1 MRTLASWYS
10 ICLILC
16 GLVVS
21 TAQAGIVRGRIT
33 DPKGQPLGFANV
45 AVKGTTTNTASNE
58 QGNYQLPLS
67 AGQYDLVFQFV
78 GYKPLQQQVRVQGGD
93 TATVLNVTLQPEQY
107 QLREVVVR
115 AKDRD
120 PAYAIVQHAMDWRSY
135 HKREVA
141 RFTARGYIKAL
152 ARLKDVPSKVLG
164 MFKVGPDLKPGI
176 IYLSESVS
184 EVSFQQPNVVKE
196 RMISSRVSGDAKAF
210 SLNRAGAGRGLS
222 FYNPVLK
229 VFSERGFVSPIA
241 PNAFLFYQFVLEGS
255 TQQGGQLIHKI
266 RVIPR
271 RRTDPVFSGH
281 IFVVDGTWR
290 LHSVSLSLNEDAQLD
305 YVDNVRIDQQYV
317 PAPGAPHVWVMQS
330 QTLTANISAMGF
342 KGNAYLTAVFSQ
354 YRVTPTYPSRPE
366 PAAPAPATPKDEP
379 KEEAAHAET
388 VAEARQQRPA
398 ARKISREAKRQSK
411 QSIKA
416 AVDSMGRRGELL
428 EVEKLAAGEVMR
440 VEKGANERDSAYWA
454 GIRPVPLT
462 DEEVKD
468 YHLKDSTEAIRNSKP
483 YQDSLDRLRN
493 KFDLNQFITFG
504 YTYNNTHKKE
514 SFRVKPLLT
523 ILQYSTVEGTI
534 LNPEVTYSRYT
545 DDERRFWLTPV
556 LRYGVAAKLFSPS
569 VEINWQ
575 HDPVKLARWQVQVG
589 RTIENFD
596 PNSQLT
602 PVINT
607 SATLFRNNNYAKYY
621 QRRGAEV
628 GYLTEVVNGL
638 QVRGAI
644 SYFDRRELENST
656 IDLIRDIPG
665 RAFTPNDPVALEL
678 PGGTG
683 FGRSRALGTELWL
696 SWRPG
701 QRYITRPDGKLNL
714 GSRYPNFRLV
724 WRQGWHAPGSDVRYT
739 YLEASIRQSVQFG
752 LLGTSSYR
760 LNVGGFLGKPQL
772 AFMDYRQFSGN
783 RFFAAAD
790 FSRFQL
796 LDYYKYAT
804 QERFVEGHFDHHFNG
819 FFLNKIPLMR
829 RLKWQEVGSVN
840 YLYTPTA
847 GQYVELGA
855 GIEHIFK
862 IARVDYYASFQSGQK
877 LGHGFRFGIG
887 F

>member
-1 MRTLASWYS
+1 MLRQLPYLLLWLSLLPALAS
-10 ICLILC
+10 
-16 GLVVS
+16 
-21 TAQAGIVRGRIT
+21 AGIVRGRIT

-58 QGNYQLPLS
+58 QGNYQLPLA
-67 AGQYDLVFQFV
+67 AGRYELVFQFV
-78 GYKPLQQQVRVQGGD
+78 GYKPLLQPVRVQGGD
-93 TATVLNVTLQPEQY
+93 TVTTLNVTLTPEQY

-120 PAYAIVQHAMDWRSY
+120 PAYAIVQHAMDWRTY

-241 PNAFLFYQFVLEGS
+241 PNAFLFYQYVLEGS
-255 TQQGGQLIHKI
+255 TMQDGQLIHKI

-271 RRTDPVFSGH
+271 RRTDPVFTGH

-305 YVDNVRIDQQYV
+305 YVDNVRIDQQFV

-330 QTLTANISAMGF
+330 QTLTANISAFGF

-366 PAAPAPATPKDEP
+366 PAAPAPAAPANEP
-379 KEEAAHAET
+379 VHAET
-388 VAEARQQRPA
+388 VAEAKLQRPA
-398 ARKISREAKRQSK
+398 ARQASRQAKRQSRK
-411 QSIKA
+411 AVQA
-416 AVDSMGRRGELL
+416 AVDSAGRRGELL
-428 EVEKLAAGEVMR
+428 DVEKLAAGEVMR

-454 GIRPVPLT
+454 QIRPVPLT

-468 YHLKDSTEAIRNSKP
+468 YHVKDSTEVIRNSKP
-483 YQDSLDRLRN
+483 YQDSLDRIRN
-493 KFDLNQFITFG
+493 KFNLNQFISLG
-504 YTYNNTHKKE
+504 YRYNNTHKKE
-514 SFRVKPLLT
+514 SYAVKPLVYM
-523 ILQYSTVEGTI
+523 LQYSTVEGTI
-534 LNPEVTYSRYT
+534 ISPEVTYSRYT
-545 DDERRFWLTPV
+545 DDERRFWLTPT

-575 HDPVKLARWQVQVG
+575 HSATKLARWQLQVG
-589 RTIENFD
+589 RTVENFD
-596 PNSQLT
+596 PNTQLT
-602 PVINT
+602 PIINT
-607 SATLFRNNNYAKYY
+607 SATLFRNHNYAKYY
-621 QRRGAEV
+621 QRRGAEI
-628 GYLTEVVNGL
+628 GYLTEVINGL
-638 QVRGAI
+638 QVRGAV

-656 IDLIRDIPG
+656 INLIRDIPG
-665 RAFTPNDPVALEL
+665 RAFTSNDPVALEL

-683 FGRSRALGTELWL
+683 FGRSRALSSELWV

-701 QRYITRPDGKLNL
+701 QRYITRPDGKINL
-714 GSRYPNFRLV
+714 GSRYPTFRLT

-739 YLEASIRQSVQFG
+739 FLEAGMRQTVQFG

-760 LNVGGFLGKPQL
+760 LSAGGFLGKPQL
-772 AFMDYRQFSGN
+772 QFMDYRQFSGN
-783 RFFAAAD
+783 RFFLAAD

-804 QERFVEGHFDHHFNG
+804 RERFVEGHFDHHFNG

-862 IARVDYYASFQSGQK
+862 LARFDYYTAFQQGNK
-877 LGHGFRFGIG
+877 LTHGFRIGIG

>member
-1 MRTLASWYS
+1 MPLRYPLRYFLVWLL
-10 ICLILC
+10 CL
-16 GLVVS
+16 VS
-21 TAQAGIVRGRIT
+21 FAAAAGIVRGRIT
-33 DPKGQPLGFANV
+33 DTKGQPLGFANV

-58 QGNYQLPLS
+58 QGNYQLRLD
-67 AGQYDLVFQFV
+67 AGPHELVFQFV
-78 GYKPLQQQVRVQGGD
+78 GYKPLLQAVRVQGGD
-93 TATVLNVTLQPEQY
+93 TATVLNVTLQPENY

-120 PAYAIVQHAMDWRSY
+120 PAFAIVQHAMDWRSY

-141 RFTARGYIKAL
+141 RFTARAYIKAL

-176 IYLSESVS
+176 VYLSESVS

-241 PNAFLFYQFVLEGS
+241 PNAFLFYQYVLEG
-255 TQQGGQLIHKI
+255 TTEQGGQLIHKI

-281 IFVVDGTWR
+281 IFVADGTWR

-317 PAPGAPHVWVMQS
+317 PAPGAPHVWVLQS
-330 QTLTANISAMGF
+330 QTLTANISAFGF
-342 KGNAYLTAVFSQ
+342 KGNAFMTAVFSQ
-354 YRVTPTYPSRPE
+354 YRVTPTYPSRPA
-366 PAAPAPATPKDEP
+366 PAAPAPAPTNEP
-379 KEEAAHAET
+379 AHAET
-388 VAEARQQRPA
+388 VAEAKQQRPEVRA
-398 ARKISREAKRQSK
+398 ATRRVKRQSRK
-411 QSIKA
+411 TALA
-416 AVDSMGRRGELL
+416 AADSAGRRGDLL

-454 GIRPVPLT
+454 SIRPVPLT
-462 DEEVKD
+462 EEEVKD

-483 YQDSLDRLRN
+483 YQDSLDRIRN
-493 KFDLNQFITFG
+493 KFDLNKFITFG
-504 YTYNNTHKKE
+504 YTYNNSHKKE
-514 SFRVKPLLT
+514 SYHVKPLTT

-534 LNPEVTYSRYT
+534 ISPEVTYSRYT
-545 DDERRFWLTPV
+545 DDERRFWLTPT
-556 LRYGVAAKLFSPS
+556 LRYGAAAKLFSPS

-575 HDPVKLARWQVQVG
+575 HDAQKLARWQVQVG

-602 PVINT
+602 PIINT

-621 QRRGAEV
+621 QRRGAEI
-628 GYLTEVVNGL
+628 GYLTELINGL
-638 QVRGAI
+638 QVRGAV

-656 IDLIRDIPG
+656 INLIRDIPG
-665 RAFTPNDPVALEL
+665 RAFTPNDPVADEL

-683 FGRSRALGTELWL
+683 FGRSRALGSEVWL

-701 QRYITRPDGKLNL
+701 QRYITRPDGKINL
-714 GSRYPNFRLV
+714 GSRYPTFRLT
-724 WRQGWHAPGSDVRYT
+724 WRQGWGTPGSDVRYT
-739 YLEASIRQSVQFG
+739 FLEAGIRQTVQFG

-760 LNVGGFLGKPQL
+760 LSAGGFLGKPELQ
-772 AFMDYRQFSGN
+772 FMDYRQFSGN

-790 FSRFQL
+790 FTRFQL
-796 LDYYKYAT
+796 LDYYRYAT
-804 QERFVEGHFDHHFNG
+804 CEHFVEGHFDHHFNG

-829 RLKWQEVGSVN
+829 RMKWQEVGSIN

-847 GQYVELGA
+847 GQYVELGV

-862 IARVDYYASFQSGQK
+862 LLRVDYYTAFQQGQK
-877 LGHGFRFGIG
+877 LNHGFRVGFG

>member
-1 MRTLASWYS
+1 MVRRLLSLLLLLSLLPLLAS
-10 ICLILC
+10 
-16 GLVVS
+16 
-21 TAQAGIVRGRIT
+21 AGIVRGRIT

-45 AVKGTTTNTASNE
+45 AVKGTPTNTASNE
-58 QGNYQLPLS
+58 QGNYQLPLP
-67 AGQYDLVFQFV
+67 AGRYELVFQFV
-78 GYKPLQQQVRVQGGD
+78 GYKPLLQPVRVLGGD
-93 TATVLNVTLQPEQY
+93 TATVLNMTLTPEQY

-120 PAYAIVQHAMDWRSY
+120 PAFAIVQHAIDWRSY

-141 RFTARGYIKAL
+141 AFTARGYIKAL
-152 ARLKDVPSKVLG
+152 ARLKDVPNKVLG

-184 EVSFQQPNVVKE
+184 EVSFRQPNVVKE

-255 TQQGGQLIHKI
+255 TMQDGQLIHKI
-266 RVIPR
+266 RVVPR

-281 IFVVDGTWR
+281 IFVADGTWR
-290 LHSVSLSLNEDAQLD
+290 LHSVSLTLNEDAQLD
-305 YVDNVRIDQQYV
+305 YVDHVRIDQQFV

-330 QTLTANISAMGF
+330 QTLTANISAFGF

-354 YRVTPTYPSRPE
+354 YRVTPTYPGRPE
-366 PAAPAPATPKDEP
+366 PAAPAPAAPTNEP
-379 KEEAAHAET
+379 VHAET
-388 VAEARQQRPA
+388 VAEAKQQRPA
-398 ARKISREAKRQSK
+398 ARQASRQAKRQSRK
-411 QSIKA
+411 TVQA
-416 AVDSMGRRGELL
+416 ALDSAGRRGNLL

-440 VEKGANERDSAYWA
+440 VEKGANERDSAYWSQV
-454 GIRPVPLT
+454 RPVPLT

-483 YQDSLDRLRN
+483 YQDSLDRIRN
-493 KFDLNQFITFG
+493 KFSMQQFISLG
-504 YTYNNTHKKE
+504 YNYNNTHTKQ
-514 SFRVKPLLT
+514 SYAVKPLVYM
-523 ILQYSTVEGTI
+523 LQYSTVEGTI
-534 LNPEVTYSRYT
+534 VNPELTYSRYT
-545 DDERRFWLTPV
+545 DDERRFWLTPS

-569 VEINWQ
+569 VELNWQ
-575 HDPVKLARWQVQVG
+575 HDAQKLARWQLQVG
-589 RTIENFD
+589 RTVENFD
-596 PNSQLT
+596 PNTQLT
-602 PVINT
+602 PIINT
-607 SATLFRNNNYAKYY
+607 SATLFRNHNYAKYY
-621 QRRGAEV
+621 QRRGAEI
-628 GYLTEVVNGL
+628 GYLTEVINGL
-638 QVRGAI
+638 QVRGAV

-656 IDLIRDIPG
+656 INLIRDIPG

-683 FGRSRALGTELWL
+683 FGRSRALSSELWL

-701 QRYITRPDGKLNL
+701 QRYITRPDGKINL
-714 GSRYPNFRLV
+714 GSRYPTFRLT

-739 YLEASIRQSVQFG
+739 FLEAGIRQTVQFG

-760 LNVGGFLGKPQL
+760 LSAGGFLGKPQL

-783 RFFAAAD
+783 RFFLAAD

-804 QERFVEGHFDHHFNG
+804 RERFVEGHFDHHFNG

-862 IARVDYYASFQSGQK
+862 LARLDYYASFQSGQK
-877 LGHGFRFGIG
+877 LTHGFRVGIG

>member
-1 MRTLASWYS
+1 MRPKLLPRFILVLLLWLAAPAAW
-10 ICLILC
+10 
-16 GLVVS
+16 
-21 TAQAGIVRGRIT
+21 AGIVRGRIT

-45 AVKGTTTNTASNE
+45 AVKGTAINTASNE
-58 QGNYQLPLS
+58 QGNYQLALA
-67 AGQYDLVFQFV
+67 AGQYEVVFQYV
-78 GYKPLQQQVRVQGGD
+78 GYKPVLQPVRVLGGD
-93 TATVLNVTLQPEQY
+93 TASVVNVTLTPENY

-120 PAYAIVQHAMDWRSY
+120 PAYAIVQHAMDWRNY

-141 RFTARGYIKAL
+141 RFTARAYIKAL
-152 ARLKDVPSKVLG
+152 ARLKDVPGKVLG

-241 PNAFLFYQFVLEGS
+241 PNAFLFYQFVLEG
-255 TQQGGQLIHKI
+255 TTEQNGQMIHKI

-330 QTLTANISAMGF
+330 QTLTANISAFGF
-342 KGNAYLTAVFSQ
+342 KGNAYLTAMFAQ
-354 YRVTPTYPSRPE
+354 YRVTPTYPSRPAPE
-366 PAAPAPATPKDEP
+366 VPAPAAPANEP
-379 KEEAAHAET
+379 VHAET
-388 VAEARQQRPA
+388 VAEAKQQRPA
-398 ARKISREAKRQSK
+398 VRLATRQAKRQGRK
-411 QSIKA
+411 AAQA
-416 AVDSMGRRGELL
+416 AVDSAARRGELL
-428 EVEKLAAGEVMR
+428 EVDRLAPGEIMR
-440 VEKGANERDSAYWA
+440 VEKGANERDSSYWA
-454 GIRPVPLT
+454 QVRPVPLT
-462 DEEVKD
+462 EEESRD
-468 YHLKDSTEAIRNSKP
+468 YHKKDSTEAIRNSKP
-483 YQDSLDRLRN
+483 YQDSLDRIRN
-493 KFDLNQFITFG
+493 KFDLNQFIALG
-504 YTYNNTHKKE
+504 YTYNNTHQKQ
-514 SFRVKPLLT
+514 SYHIKPLVN

-534 LNPEVTYSRYT
+534 ISPEVTYSRYT
-545 DDERRFWLTPV
+545 DDERRFWVTPS

-575 HDPVKLARWQVQVG
+575 HDPVRLARWQVQVG

-602 PVINT
+602 PIINT
-607 SATLFRNNNYAKYY
+607 STTLFRNHNYAKYY

-628 GYLTEVVNGL
+628 GYLTEVTNGL
-638 QVRGAI
+638 QVRGAV
-644 SYFDRRELENST
+644 SYYDRRELENST

-665 RAFTPNDPVALEL
+665 RAFTPNDPVADEL

-683 FGRSRALGTELWL
+683 FGRSRALSSELWL

-701 QRYITRPDGKLNL
+701 QRYITRPDGKINL
-714 GSRYPNFRLV
+714 GSRYPTFRLT
-724 WRQGWHAPGSDVRYT
+724 WRQGWGAPGSDVRYT
-739 YLEASIRQSVQFG
+739 LLEAGIRQSVPFG
-752 LLGTSSYR
+752 LLGTSSYY
-760 LNVGGFLGKPQL
+760 LNAGGFVGNPKLQ
-772 AFMDYRQFSGN
+772 FMDYRQFSGN
-783 RFFAAAD
+783 RFVAAAD

-796 LDYYKYAT
+796 LDYYRFAT
-804 QERFVEGHFDHHFNG
+804 RQHFVEGHLDHHFNG

-829 RLKWQEVGSVN
+829 RLKWQEVGTVN

-847 GQYVELGA
+847 KQYVELGA

-862 IARVDYYASFQSGQK
+862 LLRVDYFASFQQGAK